1 MGLVRSFDEAL
12 IIKYKETNNESFFE
26 EWINSSDIKKYVNYV
41 CQQKLRNSPTNL
53 YSQEDFVN
61 LSYLILWQGIHK
73 YRFICPFCKKQA
85 KTSTAHK
92 LHTLTKHGQY
102 EEPKVSITRYLKFNL
117 GAYLQNEIRREYSIE
132 RKSNVMTLSIYSPL
146 DEVGSDD
153 TSSTSNDALEYD
165 FASEESMEDEIVFD
179 EILVLIK
186 KQFDELT
193 KEIFE
198 LIYRD
203 RLKQR
208 DVAVILFNRGRYS
221 SEQSAAV
228 VVSRVIKNKI
238 NPAVA
243 SLYPELFQ

>member
-1 MGLVRSFDEAL
+1 
-12 IIKYKETNNESFFE
+12 
-26 EWINSSDIKKYVNYV
+26 
-41 CQQKLRNSPTNL
+41 
-53 YSQEDFVN
+53 
-61 LSYLILWQGIHK
+61 
-73 YRFICPFCKKQA
+73 
-85 KTSTAHK
+85 
-92 LHTLTKHGQY
+92 
-102 EEPKVSITRYLKFNL
+102 
-117 GAYLQNEIRREYSIE
+117 
-132 RKSNVMTLSIYSPL
+132 L